1 MQIQLIVD
9 KLQTTVST
17 YFTFDN
23 ISKTTYRILIV
34 IGAVFFTIM
43 VNQKCNPMPK
53 LDTKALK
60 EIAKK
65 QDSLS
70 KDIAHQG
77 MVLEQLTLQ
86 RDSQRVVDK
95 VLLDKQNTIIISL
108 KNLKNEYQTI
118 KTFTLDHNDIYR
130 YYRDSL
136 KEYKPY

>member
-1 MQIQLIVD
+1 MQIQPIVD

-17 YFTFDN
+17 YFTFEN
-23 ISKTTYRILIV
+23 ISKTTYKLLIV

-70 KDIAHQG
+70 KDIADQA
-77 MVLEQLTLQ
+77 MILKQLSLQ
-86 RDSQRVVDK
+86 RDSQRAVDK

-108 KNLKNEYQTI
+108 KNLKNEYQSI
-118 KTFTLDHNDIYR
+118 KTFTLDHDDIYR
-130 YYRDSL
+130 FYRDSL